1 MTSLP
6 DSDSFSVWISGRRAG
21 TIHRIGDRTRFS
33 LDPEYREDPDR
44 PVLGLVF
51 EDRPDKV
58 HVATVRVAPDGRI
71 PRLSPAYDIVS
82 TAHYFEGVKVE
93 DLALKFGG
101 HKEFHR
107 VSLGT
112 FRRLQERLRA
122 RDVDLAEC
130 AAVTVERTLAEWPK
144 HAHLLDGNP
153 RLQEAVHLSISA
165 RSKTIL
171 RTLG

>member
-58 HVATVRVAPDGRI
+58 HVATVRVAPDGGFRDCH
-71 PRLSPAYDIVS
+71 PRMTS
-82 TAHYFEGVKVE
+82 
-93 DLALKFGG
+93 
-101 HKEFHR
+101 
-107 VSLGT
+107 SLPLIT
-112 FRRLQERLRA
+112 SRA
-122 RDVDLAEC
+122 
-130 AAVTVERTLAEWPK
+130 
-144 HAHLLDGNP
+144 
-153 RLQEAVHLSISA
+153 S
-165 RSKTIL
+165 RSKTSP
-171 RTLG
+171 